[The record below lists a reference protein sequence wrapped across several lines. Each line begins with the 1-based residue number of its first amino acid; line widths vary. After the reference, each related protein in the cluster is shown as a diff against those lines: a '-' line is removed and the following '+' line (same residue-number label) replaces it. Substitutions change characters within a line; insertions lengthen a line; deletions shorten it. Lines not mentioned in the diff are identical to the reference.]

1 MAGQVRWSIFIN
13 ESGYYSLILCSKLK
27 SVKKFKCWVTSQVL
41 PSIRKYGYCKLF
53 DNPNNHM
60 FLHTKVVEYIRRFYP
75 KGTLVATL
83 GENQDISCKRINS
96 WKQGYTKG
104 SPDLLLM
111 NYHKDYTGCLRA
123 LATTTKFQKHKKKW
137 KSDTEKMAIISS
149 RVMTMI

>member
-1 MAGQVRWSIFIN
+1 MSNKKSYPAKMAGQVRWSIFIN
-13 ESGYYSLILCSKLK
+13 ESGYYSLILSSKLK

-60 FLHTKVVEYIRRFYP
+60 FKIENEFDLHTKVVEYIRRFDP

-104 SPDLLLM
+104 SLDLLLM

-123 LATTTKFQKHKKKW
+123 LATITKFQKHKKK
-137 KSDTEKMAIISS
+137 
-149 RVMTMI
+149 